1 MNSYIY
7 ATDSFEF
14 LPSTSLAILP
24 FLAHADSC
32 AFCSTSKGCST
43 ALSEDRVWEEML
55 VHQFG
60 SVIQFYADLLASL
73 ASLPSNSAYQP
84 IAIETMC
91 HSLEREKLFKFLRKL
106 PSGGAR
112 QAYVK
117 VALTTC
123 DPFVLQPR
131 ARLVLEIHELS
142 DWNRYQK
149 RLLLLRQTERVA
161 VAFANHAVVNRL
173 QEAIVSTSLELLA
186 LEAVASGE
194 GNLFRPA
201 SLQEGIAWNA
211 EMELSLVKILE
222 KRGEQR
228 RNWFRKQ
235 REFLLQDLCRDMPI

>member
-1 MNSYIY
+1 M
-7 ATDSFEF
+7 
-14 LPSTSLAILP
+14 
-24 FLAHADSC
+24 
-32 AFCSTSKGCST
+32 
-43 ALSEDRVWEEML
+43 WEEML
-55 VHQFG
+55 VHQFS
-60 SVIQFYADLLASL
+60 SVIQFYADVLASL
-73 ASLPSNSAYQP
+73 ASLPSNLEASQP

-91 HSLEREKLFKFLRKL
+91 HSLEREKLFEFLREL
-106 PSGGAR
+106 PSGGAK

-117 VALTTC
+117 VASTTC

-161 VAFANHAVVNRL
+161 VALANHAVAERL
-173 QEAIVSTSLELLA
+173 QEALVSTSLELLA

-194 GNLFRPA
+194 GNLFRPP

-228 RNWFRKQ
+228 RKWFRKQ
-235 REFLLQDLCRDMPI
+235 REFLLQDLCRDMPIRST